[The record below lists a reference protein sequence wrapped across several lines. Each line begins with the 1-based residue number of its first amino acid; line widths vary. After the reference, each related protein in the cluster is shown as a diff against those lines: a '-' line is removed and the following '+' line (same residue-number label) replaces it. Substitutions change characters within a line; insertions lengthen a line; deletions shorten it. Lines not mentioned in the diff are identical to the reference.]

1 MPWATR
7 EANNTTGSMSD
18 SKLLFI
24 LHVHYKSWFLGK
36 ICTNSRM
43 NWTKTDP
50 NMLPTVPPRGI
61 YITTPR
67 EEHETRMRRCRS
79 VAALLLTAMTNSGPS
94 WQGGLES
101 FWTSCATCKPWR
113 GPSQARGVPMSLW
126 EGAEGTSPF
135 LEIPVSAAS
144 PTTEGVKGFKLSGTW
159 NYGKHE
165 GWIVIAVIKTHQH
178 ISKVTYSQQK
188 TSRYV
193 HKKIWQII
201 SFSKIC
207 VPQACYK
214 MKRYLQ
220 GYETCWQFCDVYMT
234 CYIKCYKT
242 NLPYQKA
249 VEPTEGKLKKL

>member
-1 MPWATR
+1 
-7 EANNTTGSMSD
+7 
-18 SKLLFI
+18 
-24 LHVHYKSWFLGK
+24 
-36 ICTNSRM
+36 
-43 NWTKTDP
+43 
-50 NMLPTVPPRGI
+50 
-61 YITTPR
+61 
-67 EEHETRMRRCRS
+67 MRPECGG
-79 VAALLLTAMTNSGPS
+79 AGLLLPCCLQP
-94 WQGGLES
+94 WQTRVLAGKVAWRAFEHRVQHVS
-101 FWTSCATCKPWR
+101 PWR

-178 ISKVTYSQQK
+178 ISKATYSQQK